1 MNLGI
6 DLVLLLVALAAVV
19 LFFVVRLSRRGVDE
33 TGAPTRG
40 FEFDGSLRRAARQAG
55 FEPRRFYPLF
65 GLACAISTFAVPL
78 ATLEFLP
85 QRFQPL
91 PGGVLAA
98 LFVLGFALPWSWL
111 WSVRRERQSKIH
123 WSLAYFLDL
132 IVAYLRSGLG
142 LEEAFRRA
150 GREGFPP
157 DHPLAQEVALVSRE
171 IDLGKDRPA
180 AFRALYAR
188 TGVLAMKGI
197 AAALES
203 GLRLGAS
210 VEATLRAQAELLRAR
225 RREDTL
231 RRVQLAAVKALVPV
245 MLCGFP
251 VFLVIVLYPAV
262 SELARTLGYLTW
274 WQ

>member
-1 MNLGI
+1 MSSGI
-6 DLVLLLVALAAVV
+6 DLVLLVVAGVAIA
-19 LFFVVRLSRRGVDE
+19 LFFGLRWRRRGVDE
-33 TGAPTRG
+33 TGAETRG
-40 FEFDGSLRRAARQAG
+40 FDSGGFFRRAARQSG

-65 GLACAISTFAVPL
+65 GLACAISTFGVPL
-78 ATLEFLP
+78 AVLEFAP
-85 QRFQPL
+85 QRFRPI
-91 PGGVLAA
+91 PGAVVVV

-111 WSVRRERQSKIH
+111 WSVRRERQRKID

-150 GREGFPP
+150 GREGLPA

-171 IDLGKDRPA
+171 MDLGKDRAA

-188 TGVLAMKGI
+188 TGVKAMKGI

-231 RRVQLAAVKALVPV
+231 RRVQIAAVKALVPV
-245 MLCGFP
+245 LLCGFP
-251 VFLVIVLYPAV
+251 VFLVIIFFPAV
-262 SELARTLGYLTW
+262 SELVRTLGYVAW